1 MGRGPD
7 SSHFRVLHE
16 DFVQGT
22 LTCLKQSTI
31 KQEVNTDFPL
41 ILNIEPTN
49 RCNLRCVYCPRT
61 KAKKGIG
68 DMHWELYTKI
78 IDEAS
83 HYKPLIML
91 NFHKDGE
98 SFLHP
103 RFLDMI
109 KYARDKKVA
118 KTIHLNTNAI
128 CWSENVIA
136 GILKSG
142 LDDITVSLDAA
153 RPETYKRHKGFNYL
167 EKVEKNVKLFFKMR
181 EQLGTAKP
189 FVKVKMMDFDE
200 IPPGEIDEFY
210 KKWENIADLVQITG
224 IHNWSGAISGL
235 KVTDETSQVRYP
247 CVIMWYS
254 LVVNW
259 NGEVTVC
266 SVDWDT
272 EINVGDANR
281 QTLHEIWNGSKI
293 RDARSSQIEGEYGKY
308 AVCKDCVVWVS
319 IGDLTDW
326 LKKETQFYRETS
338 DDRTKQKI

>member
-7 SSHFRVLHE
+7 SSHYRVLHE
-16 DFVQGT
+16 DFVKGT

-31 KQEVNTDFPL
+31 KQKINNEFPN

-68 DMHWELYTKI
+68 DLSWELYTKI
-78 IDEAS
+78 IDEAAQ
-83 HYKPLIML
+83 YEPLIML

-103 RFLDMI
+103 RFLEMVR
-109 KYARDKKVA
+109 YARDKKVA
-118 KTIHLNTNAI
+118 KTIHLNTNAL
-128 CWSENVIA
+128 CWNEKVIEE
-136 GILKSG
+136 ILESG

-153 RPETYKRHKGFNYL
+153 RPETYKKHKGFDYL
-167 EKVEKNVKLFFKMR
+167 NKVEKNVKLFFEMR
-181 EQLGTAKP
+181 EQKGIDKP

-200 IPPGEIDEFY
+200 IPREEIDEFY
-210 KKWENIADLVQITG
+210 KKWQNIADLVQITG
-224 IHNWSGAISGL
+224 IHNWSGAISTV
-235 KVTDETSQVRYP
+235 KVTDESSQVRYP
-247 CVIMWYS
+247 CVIMWYA

-272 EINVGDANR
+272 EINVGNANQ

-293 RDARSSQIEGEYGKY
+293 KEVRRSQIEGNYGKY
-308 AVCKDCVVWVS
+308 TVCKDCVVWVS
-319 IGDLTDW
+319 IGDLTEW
-326 LKKETQFYRETS
+326 LKNETQFYMGTS
-338 DDRTKQKI
+338 NDRTE